1 MDFIYFVMSGQE
13 TAVFGVPSNS
23 SLHPRPLHHGLE
35 SRRFSMYKLEITI
48 VKTSSI
54 FNSFTAPLS
63 LRQIFSLTL

>member
-48 VKTSSI
+48 VKR
-54 FNSFTAPLS
+54 
-63 LRQIFSLTL
+63 RQFLIHLQLPYH